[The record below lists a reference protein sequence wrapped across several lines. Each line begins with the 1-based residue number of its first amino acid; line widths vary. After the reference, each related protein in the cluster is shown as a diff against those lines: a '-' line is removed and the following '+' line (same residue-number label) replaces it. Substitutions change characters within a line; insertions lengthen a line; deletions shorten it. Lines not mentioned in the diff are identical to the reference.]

1 MFYSVFF
8 HCSRKVHVFLDM
20 DLDLFAQFCFDLGL
34 GLSYFT
40 NKNIVYLVIS
50 EFKINNKQY
59 FKQRSGEGEEKWISC
74 ALCKKPSFNCRTFVV
89 EIKAHLL

>member
-1 MFYSVFF
+1 
-8 HCSRKVHVFLDM
+8 M

-59 FKQRSGEGEEKWISC
+59 FKQRSGEGEEKLAVYC
-74 ALCKKPSFNCRTFVV
+74 YKYKLLN
-89 EIKAHLL
+89 IK